1 MFPILLHLRKLPVA
15 LIGSGNSAV
24 CRLALLDREGASVSV
39 FSPGPSVE
47 LEAAAGLRL
56 ARLLPDLG
64 EIKAMRLV
72 FVAGLDVEL
81 SAAMASLAREA
92 GVPVN
97 TEDRPAL
104 CDFHVP
110 AIVKR
115 GDLTLTVSTNGAS
128 PALAHLLRRRLEAEY
143 DAEWEARLAAA
154 AEWRKTWRTECVP
167 PAEITRRTRA
177 RMVKRGWL

>member
-1 MFPILLHLRKLPVA
+1 MFPILFDLRNAPVA
-15 LIGSGNSAV
+15 LIGSGPSAV

-39 FSPGPSVE
+39 FSPDAGPE

-64 EIKAMRLV
+64 ELKAMRLL
-72 FVAGLDVEL
+72 FIAGLGEDL
-81 SAAMASLAREA
+81 SQRMAALARQA

-97 TEDRPAL
+97 AEDRPAL

-128 PALAHLLRRRLEAEY
+128 PALAHLLRRRLEAEF

-154 AEWRKTWRTECVP
+154 AAWRKTWREEGIP
-167 PAEITRRTRA
+167 PADITRRTQA